1 MSIGGIEAS
10 ISIAVMFVVRNVP
23 VIMHRHLFCVVARVV
38 CSFPFFDFQNMG
50 RLYVAIG
57 CIALMYILLAC
68 SWCIPLTEL
77 PRIFRVCVAVRAL
90 DVVFCTCSLKFS
102 CESSHIPR

>member
-1 MSIGGIEAS
+1 MLIGGIEAS
-10 ISIAVMFVVRNVP
+10 ISIAVMFVVQNTP
-23 VIMHRHLFCVVARVV
+23 VIMCRHLFCVVTRVI

-50 RLYVAIG
+50 RPYVVIG
-57 CIALMYILLAC
+57 HIALMYILLVC
-68 SWCIPLTEL
+68 SWCIPLMEL
-77 PRIFRVCVAVRAL
+77 PRILRVCVAVRAL